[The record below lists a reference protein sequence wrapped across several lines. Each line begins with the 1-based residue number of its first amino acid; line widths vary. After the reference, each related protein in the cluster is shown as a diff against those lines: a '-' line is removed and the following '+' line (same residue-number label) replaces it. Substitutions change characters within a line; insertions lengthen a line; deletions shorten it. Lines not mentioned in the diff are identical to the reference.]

1 MKTPNEHP
9 SNIPKPP
16 YPGNVNV
23 RDMPH
28 YDAEAEDRIA
38 DEAIEEKNDK
48 PAGNTLKW
56 TIAVAVIVLL
66 IIYFLFFYEGDNSVM
81 GIRSSN

>member
-9 SNIPKPP
+9 SNTPKPP
-16 YPGNVNV
+16 YPGNVNL
-23 RDMPH
+23 RDTAH
-28 YDAEAEDRIA
+28 YEDVSEDRIS
-38 DEAIEEKNDK
+38 DEAIDEKNDK

-81 GIRSSN
+81 GIRSSD